1 MSTSSLKPAPAR
13 NALAQGWAGRAC
25 AFFASERGRTTLASL
40 LLAMNLVLL
49 VVYFFFNYKGY
60 FHSDSSVKNLLA
72 QEMHETSSFFPPG
85 WNYVNKDLM
94 VLFGQLGV
102 WPLLFF
108 FDNSYTLYAISGV
121 LGAIFIL
128 ASAWWFT
135 GLLGGST
142 WQRVLA
148 LAALAGG
155 ISAGVAEDMFGQASY
170 GVVLMFTCLITV
182 LSWKSMSAEPR
193 RQALWWGLL
202 FVLVA
207 LVSWSNPQRAAASYL
222 LPLFCGLAAY
232 LWGDDWK
239 PRLRAALPVV
249 AVSVVAFGVGVVL
262 SVLTLARVNNNAGA
276 GAARWL
282 DFDGMASNV
291 VDTLHALLGLLGG
304 LPAGGGDVLSGP
316 GMYAAVRLLA
326 ALVLLV
332 LIGRRIVLMCGSP
345 VARARFIGGLVAGV
359 SLCFLFLQATTTVAD
374 MTDPMSS
381 ARYLTPM
388 VVLGLM
394 LLFCSPL
401 AGMSRLGA
409 LLTTGLA
416 VLLATSSVV
425 PSSPGSMIY
434 TGWNNAQRE
443 ALVAE
448 LKAMGLRYGYATY
461 WNAGALT
468 VLSGSEVKIRQ
479 IMIPNGLPLPM
490 RHLSADRWYEPE
502 AWQGET
508 FLLMDDKE
516 VAATDWGALTRYVGQ
531 PTREARIGAMRVFV
545 FKENISL
552 ELPNWSS
559 TLRKPFRMNA
569 AADSAKMVG
578 KWNDAAGVLQTK
590 AGEAGFLQ
598 YGPYRP
604 LGRGHYTVTY
614 DVSGRA
620 DPATQV
626 VATVDAVTL
635 GGNRILGSAE
645 VRGDGT
651 AQHTLQ
657 FTLDHPVLDL
667 ELRVLANGVGEVDY
681 KGLTLTRQP

>member
-1 MSTSSLKPAPAR
+1 MKPAPAPR
-13 NALAQGWAGRAC
+13 GLMQGWAVHVG
-25 AFFASERGRTTLASL
+25 AFLASERGRTTLASAL
-40 LLAMNLVLL
+40 LVMNLVLL
-49 VVYFFFNYKGY
+49 VVYFFVNYKGY

-121 LGAIFIL
+121 IGAIFIL

-135 GLLGGST
+135 SLLGGST

-148 LAALAGG
+148 LAVLAGG

-170 GVVLMFTCLITV
+170 GVVLMFTCLVAV
-182 LSWKSMSAEPR
+182 LAWKSMSAEPR
-193 RQALWWGLL
+193 RRPIWWTLL
-202 FVLVA
+202 FTLVA

-222 LPLFCGLAAY
+222 LPMFCGLAAY
-232 LWGDDWK
+232 LWGGQWK
-239 PRLRAALPVV
+239 LRLRASLPVI
-249 AVSVVAFGVGVVL
+249 ATTVVGFGTGVVL

-282 DFDGMASNV
+282 DFDGMVSNV

-304 LPAGGGDVLSGP
+304 LPPGGGDVLSGP
-316 GMYAAVRLLA
+316 GLYAAVRLLA
-326 ALVLLV
+326 ALILLV
-332 LIGRRIVLMCGSP
+332 LIGRKIVQLCGSP
-345 VARARFIGGLVAGV
+345 TDRMRFVGGLVAGV
-359 SLCFLFLQATTTVAD
+359 SSCFLFLQATTTVAD

-394 LLFCSPL
+394 LLLCSPL
-401 AGMSRLGA
+401 QQLSRLGTV
-409 LLTTGLA
+409 LTVGLG

-425 PSSPGSMIY
+425 PSSPGSMVY
-434 TGWNNAQRE
+434 TGWNNTQRE

-448 LKAMGLRYGYATY
+448 LKAMGLQYGYATY
-461 WNAGALT
+461 WNSGSLT
-468 VLSGSEVKIRQ
+468 VLSGSQVKIRQ

-490 RHLSADRWYEPE
+490 RHLSADRWYEPD
-502 AWQGET
+502 AWKGET
-508 FLLMDDKE
+508 FLLLDDKE
-516 VAATDWGALTRYVGQ
+516 VAAIDWGALTRYVGQ
-531 PTREARIGAMRVFV
+531 PVREARIGAMRVFV

-552 ELPNWSS
+552 EVPNWNS
-559 TLRKPFRMNA
+559 TLRKPFRMDA
-569 AADSAKMVG
+569 APDSAKMVG

-590 AGEAGFLQ
+590 GGESGFLQ

-604 LGRGHYTVTY
+604 LARGRYVVTY
-614 DVSGRA
+614 DVVGRS
-620 DPATQV
+620 DPAGQV
-626 VATVDAVTL
+626 VATVDAVTT

-645 VRGDGT
+645 VRGDGKG
-651 AQHTLQ
+651 QHTIEFSLE
-657 FTLDHPVLDL
+657 HPVLDL
-667 ELRVLANGVGEVDY
+667 ELRVLATGIGEVDY
-681 KGLTLTRQP
+681 KGLTLSRHP